1 MIRCR
6 IGYSIM
12 LLSVACL
19 YFFENNA
26 GTRILLTASI
36 VLPAWS
42 LFCARQ
48 IAGKVG
54 CRLALPEK
62 LQKKEI
68 VQGKCHITGAM
79 LLPCC
84 AVVCKLDI
92 RNPLVC
98 EGSAKE
104 LQTGSDA
111 VSFSLSSACCGQLQV
126 RMAIVEVRDWFGLW
140 RFPLSV
146 SAERSVP
153 VLPRL
158 HEVRID
164 LTETENWTASGQ
176 KNGGSRQKT
185 GEPDSEIREY
195 VPGDPVR
202 QIHWKLSA
210 KTDRLLL
217 RENELSGGTELLLML
232 ETALAGHSPKDM
244 EAAVEGLLSASY
256 ALAQAAFRHD
266 VCWYDHGSGELKW
279 VEVETARE
287 YDRLQK
293 AILQS
298 SSNEQA
304 ENLGEIFKSHYP
316 HAHPAR
322 VIVFSPHAFSDVTSL
337 LAEHTA
343 VTMVLPENV
352 PYGVVERGV
361 SIITLPDLLGR
372 QGKRI

>member
-1 MIRCR
+1 MPEPAFCLQLPLCCR
-6 IGYSIM
+6 HGPF
-12 LLSVACL
+12 LRKTDGGKGWLQ
-19 YFFENNA
+19 A
-26 GTRILLTASI
+26 G
-36 VLPAWS
+36 
-42 LFCARQ
+42 
-48 IAGKVG
+48 IAG
-54 CRLALPEK
+54 E
-62 LQKKEI
+62 
-68 VQGKCHITGAM
+68 T
-79 LLPCC
+79 
-84 AVVCKLDI
+84 
-92 RNPLVC
+92 
-98 EGSAKE
+98 AKE
-104 LQTGSDA
+104 RDCAGKMPYHRCHAAALLCCYLQIGHQESPHVRRVGKGTANGSDA
-111 VSFSLSSACCGQLQV
+111 VLFSLSSACCGQLQV

-217 RENELSGGTELLLML
+217 RENELRRHGIALML
-232 ETALAGHSPKDM
+232 ETALAAQPKDM
-244 EAAVEGLLSASY
+244 DAAVEGLLSASY
-256 ALAQAAFRHD
+256 ALAQAAFQHD

-293 AILQS
+293 AIL
-298 SSNEQA
+298 
-304 ENLGEIFKSHYP
+304 NLLKRTGGKPGEIFKSHYP

-337 LAEHTA
+337 LAEL
-343 VTMVLPENV
+343 LP
-352 PYGVVERGV
+352 
-361 SIITLPDLLGR
+361 
-372 QGKRI
+372 